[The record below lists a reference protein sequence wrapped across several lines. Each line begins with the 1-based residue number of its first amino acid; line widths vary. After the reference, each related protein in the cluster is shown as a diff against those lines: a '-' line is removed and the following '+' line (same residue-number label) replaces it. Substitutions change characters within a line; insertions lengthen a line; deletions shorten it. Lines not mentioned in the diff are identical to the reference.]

1 MRAAHRG
8 RTRTPDCIGRQLEV
22 GRLAATTQG
31 RRHRLGVF
39 ASSRDRR
46 YGLLMETFVGRTAVV
61 TGAASGIGLGM
72 CRRFWR
78 EGMNVVMAD
87 IEVDRLTAAGESLSK
102 ESHGRVLAV
111 PTDVSDVGHLVR
123 LAKRTAEAFGTVHVL
138 CNNAGVLLPNRP
150 IWQNDLD
157 DWKWLTG
164 VNLWGVIHG
173 LQAFLPGMIAAG
185 EEGHVVNTAS
195 AAGLFPV
202 PGIGPY
208 CAAKH
213 AVTAITEVLDQDL
226 GKAGSRVGVSLLC
239 PGPVASDIAHS
250 ARNRP
255 GWEPR
260 PGDAEALHTS
270 ATNLAAG
277 MHPDQVGDLVY
288 TAVREQRFYVF
299 TDEWTKQQGQ
309 RRADA
314 IVSDIAPNRW
324 GHMHP
329 PAAGAPWPTEAAR
342 QENL

>member
-1 MRAAHRG
+1 
-8 RTRTPDCIGRQLEV
+8 
-22 GRLAATTQG
+22 
-31 RRHRLGVF
+31 
-39 ASSRDRR
+39 
-46 YGLLMETFVGRTAVV
+46 METFVGRTAVV

-78 EGMNVVMAD
+78 EGMNLVMAD
-87 IEVDRLTAAGESLSK
+87 IEVDRLTAASESLSK
-102 ESHGRVLAV
+102 ESPSTVLAV
-111 PTDVSDVGHLVR
+111 PTDVSDIAHLVR
-123 LAKRTAEAFGTVHVL
+123 LAKRAAEAFGTVHVL

-202 PGIGPY
+202 TGIGPY

-226 GKAGSRVGVSLLC
+226 RKAGSRVGVSLLC

-260 PGDAEALHTS
+260 SGDAEALHTS